1 MVDNFMYDVRR
12 DEEFLIG
19 RNPEQYHAY
28 WWNDA
33 EPLWITATKQVYITQ
48 GEVTSQ
54 NLWSRYDR
62 HVVGIAW
69 HDVWS

>member
-33 EPLWITATKQVYITQ
+33 EPLWITATKQVYIT
-48 GEVTSQ
+48 
-54 NLWSRYDR
+54 
-62 HVVGIAW
+62 
-69 HDVWS
+69 